1 MVDIN
6 DSWYRVSI
14 KAIIFNDKW
23 QILLCKEE
31 NWVWDLPGWWLEHW
45 EDIET
50 CLKREIKEEMWLEV
64 LSISDRPLCFVTF
77 HKTYSMKRPWISNVC
92 YEVKFNSLNFTK
104 SNECMKIWFF
114 DNESIKDIDVI
125 WNVKEVF
132 DNLFG

>member
-45 EDIET
+45 ENIEV

-64 LSISDRPLCFVTF
+64 LSISDKPICFATF
-77 HKTYSMKRPWISNVC
+77 HKTYSTKRPWISNVC
-92 YEVKFNSLNFTK
+92 YEIQLKNLNFTK
-104 SNECMKIWFF
+104 SNECTKIWFF
-114 DNESIKDIDVI
+114 DKKDIEDMYII

-132 DNLFG
+132 NELL